1 MTTTQPQP
9 QQQAT
14 DTVNITIDGVA
25 YKAKKGRSVLE
36 AALDNGVYIPYLC
49 WHPILKAYGACRM
62 CVVEVEK
69 QRGTP
74 ASCTT
79 IIGEGMVIK
88 TNSDALHDTRKE
100 VMELLLSEHPHG
112 CLTCHRIEKCGIQDI
127 CQRNVSV
134 TDRCVVCPQN
144 ERCELQDVNYYM
156 SMKPGIELP
165 YKYRSVPLE
174 TRNPFID
181 HDMNLCIV
189 CGRCVRAC
197 NELEGV
203 DAITF
208 VSRGKQ
214 TLIGTSLGGM
224 LDASGCTMCGVCVD
238 VCPVGAMVEKDSKWK
253 MAADQ
258 QIQTTCAQCSVGCE
272 INLSLRNGKVIRT
285 VFETTGVTSKG
296 QTCVKGKFSEQF
308 IYNKARIMK
317 PMVRRGDTLVETTW
331 ADALN
336 VVSQK
341 LTQFKGSSF
350 GAITS
355 AKGTNEEMFTLQ
367 KFVRNVMNSGNIDF
381 IDPVSPPATFA
392 PLVNATGTAAMA
404 NSFDEIS
411 NAKLILAVNTDTTS
425 DMPVLGS
432 RIRKSVQEKGTRL
445 VVIDSRGVDLAMMS
459 HPVASTANS
468 SLWLRPKPGTE
479 VTLVNAIAKA
489 LIDQAL
495 VDAAVGERAEG
506 LEALKASL
514 AGYDV
519 NTAESITGVTRDKI
533 ALAVRAIGSVKP
545 GVIIYS
551 TGTSVNGDGA
561 ALSLSLANLSALTG
575 AGLNPLR
582 GESNSQGAADMGVSP
597 SYLPGYA
604 PVSKAGLG
612 AAEMLQQAGSA
623 IKAMFIFGD
632 ASNIPGMQFTNLAG
646 LDKLDFLVV
655 ADISMTDAAKKAD
668 VVLPLTSWAEK
679 DGTFTNAERRVHVVQ
694 KAIPSQGTSKTGIEI
709 ISDIATALGN
719 SSLKTS
725 VKDVQAEIETAVP
738 SYKQADL
745 SNLGSQGARLQVTT
759 GKMKLTPASAPKAPQ
774 APAHHDGYVAL
785 NYLIREIDGVITLS
799 GKTHVEFNTEDAAAA
814 GLANGDTVE
823 IETATGRSAATVA
836 TSTGVARGYVCIAHP
851 WVSTMDAMVHKLLPT
866 EQARLSHTKIA
877 NIKVR
882 KLAAVAAVR

>member
-1 MTTTQPQP
+1 MTTQPQP

-14 DTVNITIDGVA
+14 DTVNVTIDGVV
-25 YKAKKGRSVLE
+25 YKARKGRTILE

-49 WHPILKAYGACRM
+49 WHPILKSYGACRM

-79 IIGEGMVIK
+79 QVAEGMVVK
-88 TNSDALHDTRKE
+88 TNSENLYGTRKE

-156 SMKPGIELP
+156 SMKPGIQLP

-258 QIQTTCAQCSVGCE
+258 QIQTTCTQCSVGCE
-272 INLSLRNGKVIRT
+272 INLSLRNGKVIRAI
-285 VFETTGVTSKG
+285 FETTGITSHG

-308 IYNKARIMK
+308 IYDKARITK
-317 PMVRRGDTLVETTW
+317 PLVRQGETWVETSW
-331 ADALN
+331 AEALK
-336 VVSQK
+336 VVSEK
-341 LTQFKGSSF
+341 LSRFKGSSF
-350 GAITS
+350 GAIAS
-355 AKGTNEEMFTLQ
+355 AKGTNEELFSLQ

-392 PLVNATGTAAMA
+392 PLISATGTAAMA
-404 NSFDEIS
+404 NSYDEIG
-411 NAKLILAVNTDTTS
+411 NARMILAVNTDVNS

-432 RIRKSVQEKGTRL
+432 RIRKAVQEKGTRL
-445 VVIDSRGVDLAMMS
+445 VVIDSRGTELAMMS
-459 HPVASTANS
+459 HPVASTSNI
-468 SLWLRPKPGTE
+468 SLWLRPKAGTE
-479 VTLVNAIAKA
+479 VVLVNAIAKA

-495 VDAAVGERAEG
+495 VDPAIGDKVNG

-514 AGYDV
+514 AACDI
-519 NTAESITGVTRDKI
+519 NTAESITGVNREKI
-533 ALAVRAIGSVKP
+533 SLAVRTIGSAKP
-545 GVIIYS
+545 GAILFS

-561 ALSLSLANLSALTG
+561 ALSLSLANLAALTG

-597 SYLPGYA
+597 TYLPGYA
-604 PVSKAGLG
+604 QAPSKGLG
-612 AAEMLQQAGSA
+612 ATEMLQQAGSA

-632 ASNIPGMQFTNLAG
+632 ASNIPGLQFSSLAG
-646 LDKLDFLVV
+646 LEKLDFLVV
-655 ADISMTDAAKKAD
+655 ADISMTDAAKKAH
-668 VVLPLTSWAEK
+668 VILPLTSWAEK
-679 DGTFTNAERRVHVVQ
+679 DGTFTNAERRMHVVQ
-694 KAIPSQGTSKTGIEI
+694 KAIPAQGASKTGLEI
-709 ISDIATALGN
+709 ISDIAAGLGN
-719 SSLKTS
+719 SSIKSS
-725 VKDVQAEIETAVP
+725 VKDVQGEIEATVP
-738 SYKQADL
+738 TYKLAGL
-745 SNLGSQGARLQVTT
+745 SSLGSQGARLQVNTSKVT
-759 GKMKLTPASAPKAPQ
+759 LTPAAAPRAPQ
-774 APAHHDGYVAL
+774 APAAHDGYIAL
-785 NYLIREIDGVITLS
+785 NYLIREIDGVMTLS
-799 GKTHVEFNTEDAAAA
+799 GKPHIEFNNEDATAA

-823 IETATGRSAATVA
+823 IETASGRSAATVA
-836 TSTGVARGYVCIAHP
+836 TSSGVSRGYVCIAHP
-851 WVSTMDAMVHKLLPT
+851 WVQTMDAMLHRLLPP
-866 EQARLSHTKIA
+866 EQARLSHTKTA
-877 NIKVR
+877 NVKVR
-882 KLAAVAAVR
+882 KLAAVAVVR